1 MANGDFFDERH
12 GLDWLQNY
20 VQTNLYNLLYTSTTK
35 VPQTEAGIT
44 RLLSNVEKSL
54 DQAVQNGLIAP
65 GVWNGATLVSCHQV
79 THCPKVITYT
89 LSRWMNRLNQNVKP
103 VRLR

>member
-44 RLLSNVEKSL
+44 RLLSSVEKSL
-54 DQAVQNGLIAP
+54 DQAVQNGLIARAY
-65 GVWNGATLVSCHQV
+65 GTVATWVSCHQV
-79 THCPKVITYT
+79 TRCPKVITYT
-89 LSRWMNRLNQNVKP
+89 PSRWMNRHNQNVKP